1 MYSYVSGVLK
11 AKNLTSAVVDN
22 GGIGYRIFTTSRT
35 LGSMHIDEQV
45 KFFVYLLVREDE
57 LSLYG
62 FSEPETLNLF
72 EMLLTVSGVGP
83 KVALSICN
91 AGSTAEVYTAIVSS
105 DIGYL
110 KKVPGI
116 GQKTAQ
122 RLVLELKEKI
132 SRHIG
137 DEVQSV
143 VLPTEFS
150 SGGVGAL
157 ALGALLALGYQEDEV
172 SLHLKKAEELIGA
185 KASVEELLKSVLRT
199 MAEGVKRW

>member
-1 MYSYVSGVLK
+1 VYSYISGVLQTK
-11 AKNLTSAVVDN
+11 SLVAAVVDN
-22 GGIGYRIFTTSRT
+22 GGIGYRIFTTNRT
-35 LGSMHIDEQV
+35 LNGLQVNEKV
-45 KFFVYLLVREDE
+45 KFYIYLLVREDE
-57 LSLYG
+57 LSFYG
-62 FSEPETLNLF
+62 FLEPETLNLF

-83 KVALSICN
+83 KVALNVCN
-91 AGSTAEVYTAIVSS
+91 AGSTAEIYTAIVTS

-132 SRHIG
+132 SRHVG
-137 DEVQSV
+137 DEVESI
-143 VLPTEFS
+143 VLRPA
-150 SGGVGAL
+150 SGGGGAVGL

-172 SLHLKKAEELIGA
+172 SGHLRRAEELFGS
-185 KASVEELLKSVLRT
+185 KASVEELLKAVLRT